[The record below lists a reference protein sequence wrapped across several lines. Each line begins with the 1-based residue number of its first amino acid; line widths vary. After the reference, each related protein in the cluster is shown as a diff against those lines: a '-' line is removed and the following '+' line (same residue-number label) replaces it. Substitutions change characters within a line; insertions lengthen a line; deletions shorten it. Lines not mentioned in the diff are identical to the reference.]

1 MKYSIIHVSDPK
13 HEDIQ
18 VLYDGLKEHMIAN
31 RNLKPISFFGY
42 FIKDDDGNIV
52 GGCNGCF
59 LYGCLVVDTLWVAES
74 LRGQGYGANLMQMAE
89 RIGMENE
96 CRFMTVNTMDWEALD
111 FYKKL
116 GFYVEFERKGFD
128 KGSIFYFLRKELTW
142 NFFV

>member
-1 MKYSIIHVSDPK
+1 MTYTISYTSDPK

-18 VLYDGLKEHMIAN
+18 VLYDGLKTHMIAK
-31 RNLKPISFFGY
+31 RDLKPISFYGY

-74 LRGQGYGANLMQMAE
+74 LRGHGYGTKLMQEAE
-89 RIGMENE
+89 RLGVDGE

-116 GFYVEFERKGFD
+116 GFNIEFERTGFD
-128 KGSIFYFLRKELTW
+128 KGSIFYFLRKELK
-142 NFFV
+142 